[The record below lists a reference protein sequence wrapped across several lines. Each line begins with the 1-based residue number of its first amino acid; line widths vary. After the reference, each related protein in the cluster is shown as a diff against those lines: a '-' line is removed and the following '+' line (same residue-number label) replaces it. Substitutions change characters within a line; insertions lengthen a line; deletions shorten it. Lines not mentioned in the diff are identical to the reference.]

1 MIDWQML
8 LSLFPKIAWY
18 VLAMLPTRKY
28 DKISI
33 TINCMY
39 DVWYLVLLLRDISS
53 SHFMTIVKVQ
63 SKLLLVNCLEII
75 KTSLLSCS
83 FLCYKCIDE
92 RVTDAS
98 GLLLNGSWQGF
109 KTLSWILVF
118 ITMYTRKDKEKN
130 ETFYDLK

>member
-18 VLAMLPTRKY
+18 VLPMLPTRKY

-39 DVWYLVLLLRDISS
+39 DVWYLVLLLRDIYN
-53 SHFMTIVKVQ
+53 SHLMKIVKIQ
-63 SKLLLVNCLEII
+63 SKLFLVNCLEII
-75 KTSLLSCS
+75 KTSLLPCS
-83 FLCYKCIDE
+83 FLCYKW
-92 RVTDAS
+92 RVIDAS
-98 GLLLNGSWQGF
+98 GLFLNRSWQGF

-118 ITMYTRKDKEKN
+118 ITIHTWKDKEKN
-130 ETFYDLK
+130 ETFHDVWS